1 MVRKSKWSFLNEET
15 ARAYYLEHFE
25 GRSRSEVKKEDLGF
39 YAVLRRKGLVD
50 IAFRPFYNIQEFQ
63 EHLEESGLLEDLFDE
78 EGWVKDVN
86 KFSEFVKEY
95 CKYNCQSVSS
105 LEDELG
111 MKKLSDKLNPK
122 SESKLHPEEIDLIT
136 KYMQNSENDRWK
148 EYSLESEL

>member
-1 MVRKSKWSFLNEET
+1 MGRKSKWLFLNEET

-39 YAVLRRKGLVD
+39 YAVLRRKGLLD

-63 EHLEESGLLEDLFDE
+63 GHWEERGLLEDLFDE
-78 EGWVKDVN
+78 HIMVKDVT
-86 KFSEFVKEY
+86 KFSEIIKEY
-95 CKYNCQSVSS
+95 CKYNWQSMSS

-111 MKKLSDKLNPK
+111 IGALRHKLNPK
-122 SESKLHPEEIDLIT
+122 GTSKLHPEEIDLII